1 LLPKPLDLAT
11 QKGVL
16 SGRPT
21 DRLGIQADDLRA
33 ALAEMDEFVNV
44 GERELNEIYKLA
56 GSVLPRPIS
65 SPPYTGT

>member
-1 LLPKPLDLAT
+1 
-11 QKGVL
+11 
-16 SGRPT
+16 
-21 DRLGIQADDLRA
+21 LGIQADDLRA